1 MWCSLS
7 GLETNPE
14 FEKAFWGLGN
24 VGTMNKSAL
33 LRKDGERDM
42 EFVGSAS
49 STFRCS
55 TRVYSNSKGCLV
67 ESCIRLCEYHS
78 PPCEYPNTP
87 RVILGYSPE
96 PCACI
101 NKLLISLVLYSCLV
115 GEEKAAGGKMPLA
128 RPHGCRRLAPLWWG
142 TPPTILGKVGSELQ
156 ADMDLHSHNARPTL
170 STMGFQSF
178 IVSRSTRKSAR
189 IIYPICKDCMAE
201 AVALASGIAGLLSL
215 AIEITKISHR
225 YVSSFKGASK
235 AVQSYFRELSA
246 LQGSL
251 VQLQRIA
258 EDPENEEQTG
268 FLRSTVGVDEC
279 HKELDGIR
287 QKLQKRTADR
297 AFPSTLNRLT
307 WPFVEDETCRLV
319 KTLHRYQA
327 LFSSALSADSLYIC
341 LLSCSHDPELLR

>member
-1 MWCSLS
+1 
-7 GLETNPE
+7 
-14 FEKAFWGLGN
+14 
-24 VGTMNKSAL
+24 
-33 LRKDGERDM
+33 
-42 EFVGSAS
+42 
-49 STFRCS
+49 
-55 TRVYSNSKGCLV
+55 
-67 ESCIRLCEYHS
+67 
-78 PPCEYPNTP
+78 
-87 RVILGYSPE
+87 
-96 PCACI
+96 
-101 NKLLISLVLYSCLV
+101 
-115 GEEKAAGGKMPLA
+115 
-128 RPHGCRRLAPLWWG
+128 
-142 TPPTILGKVGSELQ
+142 
-156 ADMDLHSHNARPTL
+156 
-170 STMGFQSF
+170 
-178 IVSRSTRKSAR
+178 
-189 IIYPICKDCMAE
+189 MAE

-279 HKELDGIR
+279 HKELDRIR
-287 QKLQKRTADR
+287 QKLQKRTSDR

-307 WPFVEDETCRLV
+307 WPFVEDETRRLV